1 MLCTLWWFKPDKAP
15 TQWSETFSIY
25 YELVANPCFAR
36 NDCWPSHCWL
46 LILSP
51 PGSTVKCWSSIAS
64 LLTIDP
70 LTVDCWSTPPR
81 INSQQCWSSIAS
93 LLTVDCWPSH
103 CWLLIHPPRINSQ
116 QCWLLIASLL
126 TVDPLTVDCWSSPP
140 TTDSNFVIFNILIL
154 AKPPDVYKMI
164 TKPSAWS
171 QSVNMKLCLLE
182 GFFCWHKGS
191 VQNQ

>member
-1 MLCTLWWFKPDKAP
+1 M
-15 TQWSETFSIY
+15 
-25 YELVANPCFAR
+25 
-36 NDCWPSHCWL
+36 
-46 LILSP
+46 
-51 PGSTVKCWSSIAS
+51 TV
-64 LLTIDP
+64 DP
-70 LTVDCWSTPPR
+70 LTVDCWSSPPQDQQSTVLIVDCLTVDHR
-81 INSQQCWSSIAS
+81 PSHCWLLVHPPGSSQQCWSSIAS